1 MVFAAAPVNISFCGR
16 SERSIL
22 SLAISNAAFSEFD
35 LLVHQV
41 VFQAL
46 ANSPHL
52 LSDEVKITK
61 YMKAMYDK

>member
-1 MVFAAAPVNISFCGR
+1 MVFAAAPINFYFCGMY
-16 SERSIL
+16 EGSIL

-35 LLVHQV
+35 LLIHQV

-52 LSDEVKITK
+52 HSKQVKVTK
-61 YMKAMYDK
+61 YMKAIYDK